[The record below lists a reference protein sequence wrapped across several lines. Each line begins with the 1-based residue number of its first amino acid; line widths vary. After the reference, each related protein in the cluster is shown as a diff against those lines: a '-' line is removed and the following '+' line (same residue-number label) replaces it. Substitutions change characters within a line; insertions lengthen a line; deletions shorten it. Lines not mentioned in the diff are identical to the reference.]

1 MFECANFPSP
11 PELYQNPPS
20 PPPPPPPEGDED
32 TGISGGSIYEDFT
45 IHGSGNF
52 ISILLS
58 NLINL
63 KYIINRDDSYHK

>member
-20 PPPPPPPEGDED
+20 PPPPPPMDGDDD
-32 TGISGGSIYEDFT
+32 TGMSGSIYEDFT
-45 IHGSGNF
+45 TYGSGTF

-58 NLINL
+58 NKIYMKYLIDKNT
-63 KYIINRDDSYHK
+63 